1 MEENGRKISMTQEE
15 RACIFARNRFG
26 TKPDRPFRLAPEQ
39 LALRHEISGK
49 WYALFM
55 EVDPDVL
62 GLPGKVPVTVMNVR
76 ISDVVLHSVL
86 LRQQGI
92 YPAFHMNKA
101 NWLTVVLNDTVP
113 DDTIDSLIEESFF
126 ATADPREYRKYRTP
140 RAFIVPARVNLA
152 DPKYFFQGT
161 DEITWTQSSLS
172 FKAGD
177 TVCIYAG
184 VPISCILYECRILE
198 TDLTPDAEME
208 EEFPGKK
215 VMRMRLIRR
224 FNHGEYPKSL
234 LEEKYGITNI
244 RGPRYLPDSLIEE
257 MNRMPIQ
264 INISEDVHY

>member
-1 MEENGRKISMTQEE
+1 MEESGRKTSMTQKE
-15 RACIFARNRFG
+15 RACLFAQNRFG
-26 TKPDRPFRLAPEQ
+26 TKPDRPFHLAPERQ
-39 LALRHEISGK
+39 ALRHEISGK

-55 EVDPDVL
+55 EVDQDVL
-62 GLPGKVPVTVMNVR
+62 GLSGEVPVTIMNVR
-76 ISDVVLHSVL
+76 VPDAVLHSVL
-86 LRQQGI
+86 LRQPGI

-101 NWLTVVLNDTVP
+101 NWLTVVLNDTVS
-113 DDTIDSLIEESFF
+113 DETVDSLIEGSFF
-126 ATADPREYRKYRTP
+126 ATANPIEYRKYRLP

-152 DPKYFFQGT
+152 DPKHFFQGT
-161 DEITWTQSSLS
+161 DEITWTQSSPS
-172 FKAGD
+172 FKTGD
-177 TVCIYAG
+177 IVCIYAG

-198 TDLTPDAEME
+198 TDLIPDAEME

-234 LEEKYGITNI
+234 LAEKYGITNI

-264 INISEDVHY
+264 